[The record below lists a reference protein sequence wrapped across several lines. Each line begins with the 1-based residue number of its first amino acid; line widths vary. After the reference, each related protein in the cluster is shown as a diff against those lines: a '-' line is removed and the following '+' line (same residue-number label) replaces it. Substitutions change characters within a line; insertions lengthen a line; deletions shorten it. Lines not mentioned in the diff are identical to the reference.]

1 MLNKQLAKLTDAL
14 ILLNSFTSADR
25 RALFAAMQ

>member
-1 MLNKQLAKLTDAL
+1 MLNKQLKPTDAL

-25 RALFAAMQ
+25 QALFAAIE

>member
-1 MLNKQLAKLTDAL
+1 MLNKRLVKQTDAL

-25 RALFAAMQ
+25 QALFAAIQ